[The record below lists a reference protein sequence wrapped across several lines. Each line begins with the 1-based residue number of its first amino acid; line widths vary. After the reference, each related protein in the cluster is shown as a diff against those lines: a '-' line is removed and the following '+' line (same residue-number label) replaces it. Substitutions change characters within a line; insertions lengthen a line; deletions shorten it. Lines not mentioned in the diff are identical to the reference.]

1 MSVISES
8 IRTLTGFD
16 PFPWQRRL
24 CDAMLSGNVPT
35 ALDIPTGL
43 GKTSVMAIWLA
54 AHLLGANLPRR
65 LVYIVDRRVVV
76 DQATHAAEEL
86 REKHPTLKLSTLRG
100 QFADNGD
107 WLSDP
112 TGLAIVVGTVDM
124 IGSRLLFSGY
134 GVGRGMRPVHAGML
148 GQDTLFVL
156 DEAHLVPP
164 FEALLRAVTA
174 RTTRLREAHD
184 ALPPVH
190 LLSLSATQRSSEQ
203 GTFTLDQEDMAHC
216 VVKQRIKAPKRLMRV
231 KIDEN
236 VLATEMAERVAGLLD
251 AYPSARVVLFCDT
264 RKDALAVEAALLK
277 NRIWANRMALLTG
290 ARRVHERANA
300 AKQIER
306 LGFTGSRDQRD
317 NEPAI
322 LIATSAGEVGVD
334 FDADHAV
341 MDLVPW
347 ERMVQRLGRVN
358 RRGEHRSSKVIVLD
372 KGASTQDWVRHGA
385 DPEAVRTLLGYLT
398 IEDGTAPCGPLALR
412 CVAEEHLHQ
421 IVAAST
427 TAPLH
432 PALERATLD
441 AWSVTGLS
449 EHTGRPEI
457 SPWLRGWV
465 DEDRPQCAVIWRKY
479 LPPEGTP
486 KPEIEQ
492 FFRAASPH
500 LFEKLEA
507 EAWQVADWLAERSKE
522 IGMADARARKSG
534 EDPLLPK
541 DGHAAIVLAPDGAVR
556 EVTTFEVFRELGA
569 MKAKDAKAKIPDL
582 ANATLVVSTL
592 IGGLS
597 EQGMLHV
604 DSDGPG
610 ESTAD
615 GETWGEDL
623 PWRCIVQKPSRED
636 MGTVAD
642 DAVLSDGAVETFRLP
657 IKKSWETVTE
667 WLVIGR
673 IRPGADELTGS
684 ARGNAYLALD
694 CHNTDVEAR
703 VAASCEVL
711 GLSSELTEVFRT
723 AARLHDVGKAAEI
736 WQRFARAPVDRGA
749 VAKSPRFGDPRIL
762 NGYRH
767 EFGSLL
773 EAEDHADIAALPE
786 SDRDLALHLIA
797 SHHGHARP
805 FIRPDGGPR
814 PAESVEGAAL
824 DVALRFARLQ
834 EEWGPWG
841 LAWLESILRAADRAA
856 SEHPMEGIADG

>member
-1 MSVISES
+1 
-8 IRTLTGFD
+8 
-16 PFPWQRRL
+16 
-24 CDAMLSGNVPT
+24 MLSGELPT

-54 AHLLGANLPRR
+54 ARLLGANLPRR

-76 DQATHAAEEL
+76 DQATRVAEEL
-86 REKHPTLKLSTLRG
+86 REKHRTLRLSTLRG
-100 QFADNGD
+100 QFADDGD
-107 WLSDP
+107 WLSD
-112 TGLAIVVGTVDM
+112 TSGLAIVVGTVDM

-174 RTTRLREAHD
+174 PRTRLRESHD

-190 LLSLSATQRSSEQ
+190 LLTLSATQRGSGA
-203 GTFTLDQEDMAHC
+203 GTFALDEEDIAHF
-216 VVKQRIKAPKRLMRV
+216 VVKQRINAQKQLMREQIDSNLLAPK
-231 KIDEN
+231 
-236 VLATEMAERVAGLLD
+236 MAERVAELLE

-264 RKDALAVEAALLK
+264 RKDALAVEEALLK
-277 NRIWANRMALLTG
+277 EQIQANRVALLTG
-290 ARRVHERANA
+290 ARRVHERTAA

-306 LGFTGSRDQRD
+306 LGFIGSRDKRD
-317 NEPAI
+317 DEPAV

-358 RRGEHRSSKVIVLD
+358 RRGEHGSSTVIVLD
-372 KGASTQDWVRHGA
+372 RGASTLDWARHGA

-398 IEDGTAPCGPLALR
+398 TDDGTAPCGPRALR
-412 CVAEEHLHQ
+412 SVAVEHPQ
-421 IVAAST
+421 QVIAASSK
-427 TAPLH
+427 APLH
-432 PALERATLD
+432 PPLDRATLD
-441 AWSVTGLS
+441 AWSLTSLS
-449 EHTGRPEI
+449 EHTGRPEVA
-457 SPWLRGWV
+457 PWLRGWV
-465 DEDRPQCAVIWRKY
+465 EEDRPQCAVIWRKY

-486 KPEIEQ
+486 EQEIERL
-492 FFRAASPH
+492 FRAASPH
-500 LFEKLEA
+500 LSEKLEA
-507 EAWQVADWLAERSKE
+507 DAWQVADWLAERSKE
-522 IGMADARARKSG
+522 IGVADARAKKAG
-534 EDPLLPK
+534 EDELLPK
-541 DGHAAIVLAPDGAVR
+541 DGYAAIVLAPDGAVR
-556 EVTTFEVFRELGA
+556 KVTTFERIREIGA
-569 MKAKDAKAKIPDL
+569 MKGKDVKSKIPDL

-597 EQGMLHV
+597 EQGMLHAAAE
-604 DSDGPG
+604 GPG
-610 ESTAD
+610 ERTAD
-615 GETWGEDL
+615 GETWGQDL
-623 PWRCIVQKPSRED
+623 PWCSIVQKHSPKDLETMAED
-636 MGTVAD
+636 TV
-642 DAVLSDGAVETFRLP
+642 LPDGAVETFRLP
-657 IKKSWETVTE
+657 LEESSENVTK

-673 IRPGADELTGS
+673 IRPGENELTGS
-684 ARGNAYLALD
+684 ARGNRYLALD
-694 CHNTDVEAR
+694 CHNADVEAR
-703 VAASCEVL
+703 VAASCELL
-711 GLSSELTEVFRT
+711 GLSSELTNVFRT
-723 AARLHDVGKAAEI
+723 AARLHDTGKAAEI
-736 WQRFARAPVDRGA
+736 WQRFARAPVDGLP
-749 VAKSPRFGDPRIL
+749 VAKSPRFGDPRML

-773 EAEDHADIAALPE
+773 EARDHADIAALPE
-786 SDRDLALHLIA
+786 ADRDLALHLIA

-824 DVALRFARLQ
+824 DAALRFARLQ

-856 SEHPMEGIADG
+856 SERPIEGIADG